1 MSKLS
6 IEITDYRVARHLA
19 RQILVGS
26 AFAFIAPKPSDDTA
40 LPGRQ
45 NVDGFLVD
53 EHRTIALLP
62 DPQILPGFKLHTAT
76 RPFKLAPVL
85 LPDKE
90 IYRAIH
96 DTVRLLLIAPDWL
109 RANEPGSS
117 STQQVAQL
125 VIEKNSYIY
134 RTQTIELASIGLTLV
149 ELTLLPEGN
158 YRVYWNREET
168 TNYRNTTAECRFS
181 VVEYVLS
188 PLQATLLSH
197 ELQGSSL
204 NCRLQVERFQE
215 PCHETVRLELW
226 SEQRLTQQQ
235 LAPVAPGIYQANFNL
250 ESNTPARL
258 ELRVKVREEVT
269 TVVIPG
275 SRREERDETLLSRLG
290 RQVSVSLM
298 PREAARAVRGLY
310 LSESSTVTHTPVI
323 IIDPAPANRR
333 AQLRWR
339 VAAQAARLLVLDLQG
354 TVVEQRDLGD
364 VVPGQEIDIE
374 VPTPGG
380 LLALAAWVE
389 GKAWEGW
396 STLLASDSMQLEVT
410 SPATARPASDV
421 ELNLSTDKLAAVY
434 VRVRDTRLSGATPQQ
449 RLAASLKQGL
459 QGVLGWVAWGYIK
472 QNLAQHPDWWQF
484 GQGGQVVAIDLGM
497 TRSTVAVVLGRQPTV
512 IANAQGLRHTPSV
525 IAYTNDGTCLV
536 GETAKR
542 QALLNPENTFD
553 SLKRFIGRKYD
564 EVIDEATAVS
574 YEVLNVNGNI
584 KLNCPIIGQ
593 QLTPEEILAELLYQL
608 SEEASEYLD
617 EQVTQAVITVPTYF
631 NDSQRQAIK
640 EAGRIARLEVLRIIN
655 EPTAACLAYGLDKR
669 LQETFLVFDLGGS
682 RLDVSILG
690 VGDGVFEVISTAGD
704 AHLGGDEFDQKIV
717 DYIAAEFYKASGVDL
732 RQDNQTLHRL
742 TEVAEQAKIE
752 LSSATSVKINLPSIT
767 TEEGNQPFEMTLTRE
782 RFEELCSDLIERCRI
797 LIEIALRDAQLNA
810 AALGYIIL
818 SKSDINEV
826 VLVGGST
833 RIPAV
838 QALVRQVLD
847 KEQRQS
853 INPDEVVALG
863 AAIQA
868 SVLGGEVRD
877 ILLLDYTF
885 EQRGATRLNLSP
897 RTDFADIAYCGI
909 VRTDELGRANLS
921 FRLPDA
927 IASYNIEAF
936 ALSESGTEWCS
947 RNKRLDVSQQVWAEL
962 KLPQFIYPGDKSPAT
977 VDISCASG
985 QFRLRLLCDGVPVPF
1000 SLVGALQTAAD
1011 SYTGQRAQVMFEAQP
1026 GQWRVEVEDLVT
1038 QECDISE
1045 RTVGEL
1051 GRFKGLA
1058 RRFQLLLP
1066 GETLE
1071 RQAHRALHLQLL
1083 PSLGKPFNL
1092 LCDATANYEH
1102 RCCEQTAAK
1111 LLAAVTSLM
1120 AGGDLVKLR
1129 DVILAGVAREQ
1140 RMHLPGRGLA
1150 LYPPEEMGGMAEP
1163 DDYWGKIAA
1172 EHLYSLG
1179 IVGESQLDWEATQS
1193 DPEIQQAIQL
1203 AIAIGEDAAFAYKL
1217 PLVPTQIQSG
1227 RDAYRALMP
1236 SSPARDEALQYARRF
1251 LQPST
1256 ADCKKLQGAVLNRA
1270 EQAYCAAALLVGG
1283 SESDRALAV
1292 AATNQLANSLDN
1304 NGRLYSTVDSVALIG
1319 LMTAMRTAGIGASG
1333 TVRVLLNGRA
1343 MSLAE
1348 AIEVSSTNQIDAIA
1362 VLEGAAFLES
1372 TIEVVEDWH
1381 AFRADVPVQVQLV
1394 ISQERTNGWLCPGDT
1409 VELVVEV
1416 ERYEPGL
1423 LVQVCL
1429 PPALSRLEG
1438 GGEVKRF
1445 SVDLCGRSVVR
1456 VPLVVTGHTLPPGE
1470 HWTVVV
1476 SNMFSE
1482 EQTGNPGLLRVQVS
1496 AN

>member
-45 NVDGFLVD
+45 NVDGFLID

-76 RPFKLAPVL
+76 RPFKVAPVL

-109 RANEPGSS
+109 RAKEPGSS
-117 STQQVAQL
+117 STQPVAQL

-134 RTQTIELASIGLTLV
+134 RTQTVELASIGLTLV

-168 TNYRNTTAECRFS
+168 TNYRNNTAECRFS

-258 ELRVKVREEVT
+258 ELRVNVREEVA

-275 SRREERDETLLSRLG
+275 SRREERDETILSRLG

-333 AQLRWR
+333 AQLRWT

-364 VVPGQEIDIE
+364 VV
-374 VPTPGG
+374 
-380 LLALAAWVE
+380 
-389 GKAWEGW
+389 
-396 STLLASDSMQLEVT
+396 
-410 SPATARPASDV
+410 
-421 ELNLSTDKLAAVY
+421 
-434 VRVRDTRLSGATPQQ
+434 
-449 RLAASLKQGL
+449 
-459 QGVLGWVAWGYIK
+459 
-472 QNLAQHPDWWQF
+472 
-484 GQGGQVVAIDLGM
+484 
-497 TRSTVAVVLGRQPTV
+497 
-512 IANAQGLRHTPSV
+512 
-525 IAYTNDGTCLV
+525 
-536 GETAKR
+536 
-542 QALLNPENTFD
+542 
-553 SLKRFIGRKYD
+553 
-564 EVIDEATAVS
+564 
-574 YEVLNVNGNI
+574 
-584 KLNCPIIGQ
+584 
-593 QLTPEEILAELLYQL
+593 
-608 SEEASEYLD
+608 
-617 EQVTQAVITVPTYF
+617 
-631 NDSQRQAIK
+631 
-640 EAGRIARLEVLRIIN
+640 
-655 EPTAACLAYGLDKR
+655 
-669 LQETFLVFDLGGS
+669 
-682 RLDVSILG
+682 
-690 VGDGVFEVISTAGD
+690 
-704 AHLGGDEFDQKIV
+704 
-717 DYIAAEFYKASGVDL
+717 
-732 RQDNQTLHRL
+732 
-742 TEVAEQAKIE
+742 
-752 LSSATSVKINLPSIT
+752 
-767 TEEGNQPFEMTLTRE
+767 EMTLTRE

-797 LIEIALRDAQLNA
+797 AIEIALRDAQLNA
-810 AALGYIIL
+810 AALGYVSL

-833 RIPAV
+833 QIPAV
-838 QALVRQVLD
+838 QALVRQMLD
-847 KEQRQS
+847 KEPQQS

-868 SVLGGEVRD
+868 SVLSGEVRD
-877 ILLLDYTF
+877 ILLLDDDTF
-885 EQRGATRLNLSP
+885 GLPGAMTLNPAP
-897 RTDFADIAYCGI
+897 RSDFADIAYCGI
-909 VRTDELGRANLS
+909 VRTDELGRASLS

-947 RNKRLDVSQQVWAEL
+947 TKKRLDVSKLVWAEF
-962 KLPQFIYPGDKSPAT
+962 KLPKFIYPGDKSPAT
-977 VDISCASG
+977 VDVSCSSG
-985 QFRLRLLCDGVPVPF
+985 QFRLRLLCDGVSVPF

-1038 QECDISE
+1038 QECDVAE
-1045 RTVGEL
+1045 RTVDEL

-1071 RQAHRALHLQLL
+1071 RQAHRALQLQLL

-1092 LCDATANYEH
+1092 LCEATADYEFH
-1102 RCCEQTAAK
+1102 CCEQTAAK

-1120 AGGDLVKLR
+1120 AGGGLVKLR

-1150 LYPPEEMGGMAEP
+1150 LYPPEEMGGMAQP
-1163 DDYWGKIAA
+1163 NDYWGKIAA
-1172 EHLYSLG
+1172 EHLCSLG
-1179 IVGESQLDWEATQS
+1179 IVQEPLLTLEATQS
-1193 DPEIQQAIQL
+1193 DPEVQQALQI
-1203 AIAIGEDAAFAYKL
+1203 AITIGEDAAFAYKL
-1217 PLVPTQIQSG
+1217 PLVPTQIESG
-1227 RDAYRALMP
+1227 RDAYRALMR
-1236 SSPARDEALQYARRF
+1236 SSPARDEALPYARRS

-1256 ADCKKLQGAVLNRA
+1256 ADRKKLQGAVLSRA
-1270 EQAYCAAALLVGG
+1270 EQAYCAAALLVG
-1283 SESDRALAV
+1283 SNESDRALAV
-1292 AATNQLANSLDN
+1292 AAANQLANSLDS
-1304 NGRLYSTVDSVALIG
+1304 NGRLYSTVDSIALLG
-1319 LMTAMRTAGIGASG
+1319 LMMAIRTVGIGASG

-1362 VLEGAAFLES
+1362 VLEGAAFLEL
-1372 TIEVVEDWH
+1372 TTEVIEDWH
-1381 AFRADVPVQVQLV
+1381 AFRADVPVQVRLV
-1394 ISQERTNGWLCPGDT
+1394 IPQERTNGLLCPGDT

-1456 VPLVVTGHTLPPGE
+1456 VPLVVTSHTLPPGE